1 MTHLPIAIPDLKM
14 RERERARVWF
24 FFLRS
29 LFNRILGRQ
38 KLKGSIRKRK
48 REREKEREREKR
60 SKDGREGKAPP
71 MIGITAAHA
80 FGYPLD

>member
-71 MIGITAAHA
+71 MIGITVAHA